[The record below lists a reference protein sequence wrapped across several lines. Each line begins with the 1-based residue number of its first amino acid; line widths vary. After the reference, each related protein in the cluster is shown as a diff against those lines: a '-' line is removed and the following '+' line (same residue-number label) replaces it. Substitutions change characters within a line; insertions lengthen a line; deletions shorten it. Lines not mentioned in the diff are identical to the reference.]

1 MPNKRQALFTLIW
14 VVVNEVT
21 MAFAALGFCALHCAY
36 DPLQEHSSTRWMPL
50 GIITFCRARDL
61 GERRCTTEN
70 TCSRPPPHQPSC
82 GCATSPQ
89 LRMQCRTQLVPPC
102 SAHHDHRPCT
112 ASPSF
117 THCSRPGAEPQDGN
131 RCVTRL
137 ITTLLTLVPARAH
150 PHLPA
155 FTLPSACLLES
166 IKPRYARPLYPHVP
180 LPI

>member
-102 SAHHDHRPCT
+102 TARVLIIAPAPLPPHSRTVHAQALSLKT
-112 ASPSF
+112 GTVASPVSSPR
-117 THCSRPGAEPQDGN
+117 CS
-131 RCVTRL
+131 
-137 ITTLLTLVPARAH
+137 H
-150 PHLPA
+150 
-155 FTLPSACLLES
+155 
-166 IKPRYARPLYPHVP
+166 
-180 LPI
+180 